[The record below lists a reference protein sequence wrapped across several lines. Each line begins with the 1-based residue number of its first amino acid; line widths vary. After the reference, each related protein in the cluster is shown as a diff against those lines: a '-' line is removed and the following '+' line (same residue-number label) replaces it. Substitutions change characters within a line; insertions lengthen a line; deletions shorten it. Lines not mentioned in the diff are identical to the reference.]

1 MTLMNAIFGLFTH
14 FKYENI
20 SIYTNLTS
28 KVSKSRKGK
37 RKGKKKD
44 KKVYILNFLISYI
57 LTCII
62 KYIILTTYM

>member
-1 MTLMNAIFGLFTH
+1 MQFLAYSQISNMKIYQSIQIWH
-14 FKYENI
+14 QKYPRVE
-20 SIYTNLTS
+20 
-28 KVSKSRKGK
+28 KGK
-37 RKGKKKD
+37 ERVKKD

>member
-1 MTLMNAIFGLFTH
+1 MNAIFGLFTN

-44 KKVYILNFLISYI
+44 KSIHFKFPNFLYTHMHYKIYYFNHI
-57 LTCII
+57 YVI
-62 KYIILTTYM
+62 